1 MFSCSACFRRAIYSL
16 LQDLPSDPL
25 QPPFQAKSVINT
37 PAKPGRRNYSTSTAA
52 FRTKILP
59 FSLLNHGNGA
69 SAAKR
74 HHSTVQSIRKGH
86 HVRVL
91 HKALASKKPIPLK
104 RKTLTRGPSKVA
116 RRDHLARER
125 NRSALELGNQGDPD
139 QSPPS
144 VRAKEQ
150 YAVQFLKDPLKL
162 ASTVLGRLR
171 IGDVNGAVELVR
183 ASDREKVEN
192 VVSWNHIMDYE
203 MNYQNVKGA
212 LRVYNEVSCCAQFNL
227 IDGQISS
234 AEQQSLLFTE
244 RC

>member
-1 MFSCSACFRRAIYSL
+1 MLR
-16 LQDLPSDPL
+16 
-25 QPPFQAKSVINT
+25 
-37 PAKPGRRNYSTSTAA
+37 
-52 FRTKILP
+52 
-59 FSLLNHGNGA
+59 
-69 SAAKR
+69 
-74 HHSTVQSIRKGH
+74 
-86 HVRVL
+86 
-91 HKALASKKPIPLK
+91 KALASTKPIPLK
-104 RKTLTRGPSKVA
+104 RKTLSRGPPKVA

-125 NRSALELGNQGDPD
+125 NGSALELGEQGDPD
-139 QSPPS
+139 QTPLS

-212 LRVYNEVSCCAQFNL
+212 LRVYNEVSCCTQSDL
-227 IDGQISS
+227 IDGRNILGRVTKSS
-234 AEQQSLLFTE
+234 GYREVLIRDGYPDEEARS
-244 RC
+244 

>member
-1 MFSCSACFRRAIYSL
+1 MFSCSACFRRAIHSL
-16 LQDLPSDPL
+16 LQDLPPESL
-25 QPPFQAKSVINT
+25 QPTFRAKSVT
-37 PAKPGRRNYSTSTAA
+37 KVPARPGRRNHSTSTAA
-52 FRTKILP
+52 FRTKLLP
-59 FSLLNHGNGA
+59 FTLLNHGNGA
-69 SAAKR
+69 GAGMR

-91 HKALASKKPIPLK
+91 RKALASTKPIPLK
-104 RKTLTRGPSKVA
+104 RKTLSRGPPKVS
-116 RRDHLARER
+116 RRDNLARER
-125 NRSALELGNQGDPD
+125 NKSALELGEQGDPD
-139 QSPPS
+139 QFPPS

-150 YAVQFLKDPLKL
+150 YAMQFLKDPLKL

-212 LRVYNEVSCCAQFNL
+212 LRVYNEVSCCTQSNL
-227 IDGQISS
+227 VDGQILL
-234 AEQQSLLFTE
+234 AERQSLLVTE

>member
-1 MFSCSACFRRAIYSL
+1 M
-16 LQDLPSDPL
+16 
-25 QPPFQAKSVINT
+25 
-37 PAKPGRRNYSTSTAA
+37 
-52 FRTKILP
+52 
-59 FSLLNHGNGA
+59 
-69 SAAKR
+69 
-74 HHSTVQSIRKGH
+74 
-86 HVRVL
+86 L

-104 RKTLTRGPSKVA
+104 RKTLAKGPSKVA
-116 RRDHLARER
+116 RRDYLAREC
-125 NRSALELGNQGDPD
+125 NKSTLELVNQGDPD
-139 QSPPS
+139 QSLLS

-212 LRVYNEVSCCAQFNL
+212 LRVYNEVSCCASIEF
-227 IDGQISS
+227 D
-234 AEQQSLLFTE
+234 
-244 RC
+244 